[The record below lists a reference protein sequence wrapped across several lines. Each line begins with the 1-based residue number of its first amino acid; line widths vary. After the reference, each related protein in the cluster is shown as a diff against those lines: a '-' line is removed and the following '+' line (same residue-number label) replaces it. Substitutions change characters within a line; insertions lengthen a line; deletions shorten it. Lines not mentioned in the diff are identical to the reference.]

1 MPSTLTRS
9 YFSQLS
15 MAFAITAITFCT
27 AWAQQPVLPLP
38 PATVS
43 TSPANG
49 DVNPYGI
56 VFASHLLVPGLTLQ
70 PNDLLI
76 SNFNNAE
83 NLQGTGTTIV
93 RVRANGRPSLFFQAP
108 SSNDGLTAA
117 LGVVRKGFVFVG
129 NLQTFDGTAATIRP
143 GALLMID
150 GNGNLLGTYSGNLIQ
165 GPWGMAIQDNGSSAH
180 IFISN
185 VLNGT
190 ITRLDVSFPT
200 TGSVVINRAVQ
211 IGSGFN
217 HRTDP
222 AALVLGPSGL
232 AYDPASDTLYVANS
246 DDNAIYCLYGA
257 RAAKGNLGSGQL
269 LYQDPTHLHGP
280 TQMTFAP
287 NGDLLVANSDGS
299 NADPNQPSEIVEF
312 TTAGQFVA
320 QFSVDPNNGGAFG
333 IAASKLGTVATR
345 LATVDDNTATV
356 TTWTEVIP

>member
-1 MPSTLTRS
+1 MPSTLIRS
-9 YFSQLS
+9 NFSRLS
-15 MAFAITAITFCT
+15 LAFTIILTAFCT

-43 TSPANG
+43 TIPFNG
-49 DVNPYGI
+49 DVNPYGV
-56 VFASHLLVPGLTLQ
+56 VFVPHLLAPGFTLQ
-70 PNDLLI
+70 PNDLLV
-76 SNFNNAE
+76 SNFNNAQ
-83 NLQGTGTTIV
+83 NLQGTGTTII
-93 RVRANGRPSLFFQAP
+93 RVGANGQPSLFFQAP

-117 LGVVRKGFVFVG
+117 LGVVRKGFVFAG
-129 NLQTFDGTAATIRP
+129 NVPTFDGTSATLRP

-165 GPWGMAIQDNGSSAH
+165 GPWGMAIQDNGNSAH
-180 IFISN
+180 IFVSN

-190 ITRLDVSFPT
+190 ITRLDVSFPA

-232 AYDPASDTLYVANS
+232 AYNAATDTLYIANS
-246 DDNAIYCLYGA
+246 DDNSIYCLYGA
-257 RAAKGNLGSGQL
+257 RAAKGDLGSGQL

-312 TTAGQFVA
+312 TTVGQFVA

-333 IAASKLGTVATR
+333 VAASKLGVVATR
-345 LATVDDNTATV
+345 LATVDDNQNKV